1 MLSLLNIVQYQQ
13 YGDYEGGD
21 FQWRPGI
28 HVLPRVIG
36 KIKET
41 LPWLQVKI
49 GKIKK
54 TLPWLQVKIRKM
66 EISFPAI
73 CMTLRHSTQSIQQNN
88 PSHHKLV

>member
-13 YGDYEGGD
+13 YGDYEGGGGGD
-21 FQWRPGI
+21 FQWRPEI

-54 TLPWLQVKIRKM
+54 TLLWL
-66 EISFPAI
+66 
-73 CMTLRHSTQSIQQNN
+73 
-88 PSHHKLV
+88 